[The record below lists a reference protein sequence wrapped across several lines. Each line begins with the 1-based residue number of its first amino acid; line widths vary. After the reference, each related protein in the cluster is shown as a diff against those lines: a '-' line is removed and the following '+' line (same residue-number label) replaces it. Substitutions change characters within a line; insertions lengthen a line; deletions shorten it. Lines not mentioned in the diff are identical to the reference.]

1 MTTSKPEPMPTGV
14 PPAPPE
20 AWMFEDEIDLREYIE
35 VLIKWRREIVLITLA
50 TAFVAALGV
59 LAFRLLLPPKYEAV
73 ARVAIDRVTSA
84 ITFDE
89 RFRTLS
95 EDLAQQAITDS
106 NARRAALVGLASNG
120 AVAEAV
126 IQELG
131 DLLTEEERDPSMLLE
146 MVEAQ
151 IAPGTD
157 SRTPSDLIEI
167 KVTAD
172 SPEKAAAIA
181 NAWAKHYVEQV
192 NSLYGRVP
200 PVLLSSVQSEL
211 NDAKTEY
218 QDAQKALETFL
229 ATSQLDRLNRL
240 ITEKKQLIDSLTAG
254 TQTTTQ
260 AIIFKQE
267 LQDSLRR
274 LDQAYMEKNR
284 LELLRENALM
294 LQEQAQNGGE
304 TAAQTNSLALLLLK
318 VQLLGAADGSQG
330 VTNQPPGGKL
340 GLPMSLQL
348 ALGNTPGAQA
358 SSGQQVADLAALIA
372 KLDSRIAG
380 LDQEIEELSQG
391 LLSGE
396 EYRLL
401 SQDLS
406 EKGAVAQIIENL
418 ETEIQE
424 LQSQLAREE
433 ARKRQ
438 LTQQRDLA
446 WSTFTTLSNKAAE
459 LELADTTINS
469 EVRFAAPAIPPAEP
483 VEGPSLIMTT
493 ALAGVVGFMLAIFI
507 AFFANFMEQEP
518 FLSRRRE
525 AAASG

>member
-1 MTTSKPEPMPTGV
+1 MTTSRPEPMPTGV
-14 PPAPPE
+14 PAAPPE
-20 AWMFEDEIDLREYIE
+20 AWMLDDEIDLREYIE
-35 VLIKWRREIVLITLA
+35 VLIKWRREILLITLG

-73 ARVAIDRVTSA
+73 ARVTIDRVTSA

-95 EDLAQQAITDS
+95 EDLAQQAIADS
-106 NARRAALVGLASNG
+106 NARRSALVGLASNG

-131 DLLTEEERDPSMLLE
+131 DLLTEEEQDPAVLLE

-200 PVLLSSVQSEL
+200 PVLLSSVKSEL
-211 NDAKTEY
+211 NDAQTEY
-218 QDAQKALETFL
+218 QEAQKALETFL

-240 ITEKKQLIDSLTAG
+240 IDEKKQLIQSLTAG

-260 AIIFKQE
+260 AVIFKQE
-267 LQDSLRR
+267 LQDHLRR
-274 LDQAYMEKNR
+274 LDQAYMEKSR

-294 LQEQAQNGGE
+294 LQEQAENGGE

-318 VQLLGAADGSQG
+318 VQLLDAADGSQG
-330 VTNQPPGGKL
+330 VTDQPRGGTL
-340 GLPMSLQL
+340 RLPADLQL
-348 ALGNTPGAQA
+348 ALGDVPGSQA
-358 SSGQQVADLAALIA
+358 SSGQQISDLSALVA
-372 KLDSRIAG
+372 KLDSRIAS
-380 LDQEIEELSQG
+380 LTEEIDRLSQG

-401 SQDLS
+401 SQDLE

-424 LQSQLAREE
+424 LQSQLAKEE

-446 WSTFTTLSNKAAE
+446 WSTFTTLSNKVAE

-483 VEGPSLIMTT
+483 VEGPSLILTT
-493 ALAGVVGFMLAIFI
+493 ALAGVVGFMLAVFVV
-507 AFFANFMEQEP
+507 FFANFMEQEP
-518 FLSRRRE
+518 WLSRRQE
-525 AAASG
+525 AATTG